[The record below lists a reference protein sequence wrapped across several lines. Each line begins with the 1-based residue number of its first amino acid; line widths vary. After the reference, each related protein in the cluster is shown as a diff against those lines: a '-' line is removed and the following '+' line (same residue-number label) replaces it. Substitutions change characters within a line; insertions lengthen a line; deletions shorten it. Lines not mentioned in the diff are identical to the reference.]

1 MPQSGD
7 RKDPY
12 AAFNFRVEIND
23 LGTIA
28 GFAECSGL
36 VSQADPIEY
45 RAGDSIDSTPIKLP
59 GLKKFNNITL
69 KRGFTT
75 SHELW
80 TWHETTLNGQTQ
92 RYAGAI
98 VLQDEGHQDA
108 VRWEFQEGWV
118 TKYEGPAFNAKNNE
132 VAINS
137 IEIAHEGLYLKP

>member
-1 MPQSGD
+1 MPQSGE
-7 RKDPY
+7 RNDPY
-12 AAFNFRVEIND
+12 AAFNFRIEIND

-45 RAGDSIDSTPIKLP
+45 RAGDTENTPIKIP

-69 KRGFTT
+69 KRGFTK

-80 TWHETTLNGQTQ
+80 EWHKTTLDGQTE

-98 VLQDEGHQDA
+98 VLNDEAGQDA
-108 VRWEFQEGWV
+108 IRWEFREGWV

-137 IEIAHEGLYLKP
+137 IEIAHEGLYLVP